1 VAEARKEKLMD
12 IVFLVSTAE
21 GGKFLLPLVQS
32 CRRAGCTFGAFFTHE
47 GVLGLKNPAL
57 NRALEHA
64 ARSVACEE
72 SWHRFCGEALC
83 PAERG
88 SQTVNSAMMGEAR
101 RVVSL

>member
-1 VAEARKEKLMD
+1 MD
-12 IVFLVSTAE
+12 ILFLVSTAE
-21 GGKFLLPLVQS
+21 GGKFLLPLAQS
-32 CRRAGCTFGAFFTHE
+32 CQRAGCTFGAFFTQQ
-47 GVLGLKNPAL
+47 GVLGLKDTAL
-57 NRALEHA
+57 QGALEYA

-72 SWHRFCGEALC
+72 SWHRFCGELPC